1 MVSLVRKTLAPK
13 MRPSR
18 HEMNRPCCL
27 SALLIY
33 PAVQSASAA
42 GCSCNTTV
50 TAQRWQMLDGIV
62 YRLLARL
69 VLTPAQE
76 GNPNRGKIISMVD
89 VLPVVTVHKEDIF
102 QSRGNTAVLIVL
114 QLGGQMLRWA
124 SEKIADP
131 NLVTITS
138 YSRMDET
145 AWA

>member
-1 MVSLVRKTLAPK
+1 
-13 MRPSR
+13 
-18 HEMNRPCCL
+18 
-27 SALLIY
+27 
-33 PAVQSASAA
+33 
-42 GCSCNTTV
+42 
-50 TAQRWQMLDGIV
+50 
-62 YRLLARL
+62 
-69 VLTPAQE
+69 
-76 GNPNRGKIISMVD
+76 MVD

-114 QLGGQMLRWA
+114 QLGGQMLRWV

>member
-1 MVSLVRKTLAPK
+1 MEQDYVLIFGHTVPVCLA
-13 MRPSR
+13 
-18 HEMNRPCCL
+18 
-27 SALLIY
+27 
-33 PAVQSASAA
+33 
-42 GCSCNTTV
+42 
-50 TAQRWQMLDGIV
+50 
-62 YRLLARL
+62 
-69 VLTPAQE
+69 
-76 GNPNRGKIISMVD
+76 KIISMVD

>member
-1 MVSLVRKTLAPK
+1 MQSFSACTLLFADALWSGASLPVDSSNIGHCWRLLDAFSTLSLNCPLISQSDPRIVRKTLAPK

-76 GNPNRGKIISMVD
+76 GNPNQANHEGCS
-89 VLPVVTVHKEDIF
+89 
-102 QSRGNTAVLIVL
+102 
-114 QLGGQMLRWA
+114 A
-124 SEKIADP
+124 SASA
-131 NLVTITS
+131 LF
-138 YSRMDET
+138 
-145 AWA
+145 